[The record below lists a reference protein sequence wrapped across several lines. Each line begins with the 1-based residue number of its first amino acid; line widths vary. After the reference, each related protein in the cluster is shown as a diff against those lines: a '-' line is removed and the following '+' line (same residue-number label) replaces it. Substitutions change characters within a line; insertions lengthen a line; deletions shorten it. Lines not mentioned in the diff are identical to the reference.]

1 MDEQKQYLNNDDA
14 VSAAASEQTSAQQLE
29 QAASQFN
36 AFQQKSSDV
45 SNDFAENASADSDF
59 DLDPDIVQIV
69 NEQAKPQQASADDS
83 SNTNSEIHAFTE
95 TTQNPYE
102 RTVEPTAPIMPQ
114 ISRNEYQPIE
124 PTGTSRGMKVFA
136 VIVAVMVLI
145 SASITG
151 GYFLGAS
158 KFSNTKVKIDL
169 AAKPNPEDAL
179 SISQVYDNAN
189 KSVVGIYVY
198 NDSGIAGTAS
208 GVIYS
213 KDGYIVT
220 NDHIYSEVASP
231 KFKVYTYDN
240 KTYSAVYVAGDTRSD
255 LAVLKIEN
263 SGELTAATF
272 GDSEEVAVGET
283 VVAVGRPNGAT
294 QSSTASEGIVSATAR
309 RIATTS
315 SYNGRFIQTD
325 SAINPGSSGGAL
337 CNLYGQVIG
346 ITSAKLVGNEYEGVG
361 FAIPTKTMKVI
372 VESLIEHKT
381 VKGRAKLG
389 ISYQAVDQLTAEVTN
404 MPCGLKIADID
415 EGSDLYGKSVVSG
428 DIITHVNGTE
438 ITNSNLVLDIIEGSK
453 PGDTLNLTIYSAT
466 GKNSFEVSVKLL
478 EDTGSSSYTT
488 QADNKDDSS
497 GNQQYNSSE
506 FSFPNGD

>member
-1 MDEQKQYLNNDDA
+1 MDEQKQFLNNDESAVTEMNEQQA
-14 VSAAASEQTSAQQLE
+14 VSN
-29 QAASQFN
+29 QFVQENTKAN
-36 AFQQKSSDV
+36 AF
-45 SNDFAENASADSDF
+45 NEPASTEWEF

-69 NEQAKPQQASADDS
+69 NEQVGQPKTAEDNSQYSDSEQTHSFSSAAQ
-83 SNTNSEIHAFTE
+83 TF
-95 TTQNPYE
+95 YE
-102 RTVEPTAPIMPQ
+102 RDIEPTAPIMPQ
-114 ISRNEYQPIE
+114 ISRGEYQPIE
-124 PTGTSRGMKVFA
+124 PSGTSRGMRVFA
-136 VIVAVMVLI
+136 IIVAIMVLI
-145 SASITG
+145 SASVTG
-151 GYFLGAS
+151 GYFLGVS
-158 KFSNTKVKIDL
+158 KFSNTKVKVDL
-169 AAKPNPEDAL
+169 AAKPNPENAL
-179 SISQVYDNAN
+179 SISQVYNNVN

-208 GVIYS
+208 GVIYT
-213 KDGYIVT
+213 KDGYVVT
-220 NDHIYSEVASP
+220 NDHIYADVSSP
-231 KFKVYTYDN
+231 KFKVYTHDN
-240 KTYSAVYVAGDTRSD
+240 VMYSATYVAGDTRSD
-255 LAVLKIEN
+255 LAVLKIE
-263 SGELTAATF
+263 SSDKFEAATF
-272 GDSEEVAVGET
+272 GNSEEVAVGET

-389 ISYQAVDQLTAEVTN
+389 ISYQAVDRLTAEVTKI
-404 MPCGLKIADID
+404 PSGLKIADID
-415 EGSDLYGKSVVSG
+415 KSSDLYGKSVVAG

-438 ITNSNLVLDIIEGSK
+438 ITDANLVLDIIEASK
-453 PGDTLNLTIYSAT
+453 PGDTLNLTVYSAN

-488 QADNKDDSS
+488 QAKNNSNSS
-497 GNQQYNSSE
+497 DAKQYNSSE